1 MIRIEGL
8 QFRYPA
14 AEGDFTLRIPRFD
27 LKTGERLAITGPS
40 GTGKTTL
47 LKLIA
52 GIEPPLEG
60 SIWVDGQAV
69 HAMSDSARR
78 RFRITRLGFIF
89 QDLQLLEYLDMADNI
104 LHPYRINPALKLS
117 PAVRQ
122 RLRQLAADIGL
133 EHKLGQPV
141 TALSQGERQRVAICR
156 AVLTQPALVLADEPT
171 ASLDDEAAAAAV
183 TLLLQTAQVQG
194 ATLAIATHDAR
205 VAALLAPQLPSQ
217 TSLQALRLLRSSL

>member
-1 MIRIEGL
+1 MIRIKAL

-14 AEGDFTLRIPRFD
+14 AEGDFTLHIPRFE

-52 GIEPPLEG
+52 GIETPLSGE
-60 SIWVDGQAV
+60 IVVDDQAV
-69 HAMSDSARR
+69 HAMNDSARR

-89 QDLQLLEYLDMADNI
+89 QDLQLMEYLDMADNI
-104 LHPYRINPALKLS
+104 LHPYRINPALKLN

-122 RLRQLAADIGL
+122 RMRRLAADIGL
-133 EHKLGQPV
+133 EHKLGHSV

-171 ASLDDEAAAAAV
+171 ASLDPDNKRKILDVLFRTLDRESASLIAV
-183 TLLLQTAQVQG
+183 THDHELLGRFDRVIDFSAY
-194 ATLAIATHDAR
+194 HDVRA
-205 VAALLAPQLPSQ
+205 
-217 TSLQALRLLRSSL
+217 

>member
-171 ASLDDEAAAAAV
+171 ASLDPANAATAIG
-183 TLLLQTAQVQG
+183 LLQRACRDHG
-194 ATLAIATHDAR
+194 
-205 VAALLAPQLPSQ
+205 AALLC
-217 TSLQALRLLRSSL
+217 TSHDPTLRAHFSRVIDLGTTEAAR

>member
-8 QFRYPA
+8 RFRYPA
-14 AEGDFTLRIPRFD
+14 AEGDFTLHIPRFE

-52 GIEPPLEG
+52 GIEPPMAG
-60 SIWVDGQAV
+60 TIRVDGQAV
-69 HAMSDSARR
+69 HAMNDSARR

-89 QDLQLLEYLDMADNI
+89 QDLQLLDYLDMADNI

-122 RLRQLAADIGL
+122 RMRQLAADIGL
-133 EHKLGQPV
+133 EHKLSQPV

-171 ASLDDEAAAAAV
+171 ASLDPDNKLKILDVLFRTLDRESASLIAV
-183 TLLLQTAQVQG
+183 THDHDLLGRFDRVIDFFAY
-194 ATLAIATHDAR
+194 HDA
-205 VAALLAPQLPSQ
+205 
-217 TSLQALRLLRSSL
+217 QA

>member
-1 MIRIEGL
+1 MIRIQGL
-8 QFRYPA
+8 RFRYPA
-14 AEGDFTLRIPRFD
+14 TEGDFTLHIPHFE

-52 GIEPPLEG
+52 GIETPLTGE
-60 SIWVDGQAV
+60 IVVDDQAV
-69 HAMSDSARR
+69 HTMNDSARR

-89 QDLQLLEYLDMADNI
+89 QDLQLLDYLDMADNI
-104 LHPYRINPALKLS
+104 LHPYRINPAMKLN

-122 RLRQLAADIGL
+122 RMRRLANDIGL
-133 EHKLGQPV
+133 EHKLGHSV

-171 ASLDDEAAAAAV
+171 ASLDPDNKRKILDVLFRTLDRESASLIAV
-183 TLLLQTAQVQG
+183 THDHELLGRFDRVIDFRTYYDAQ
-194 ATLAIATHDAR
+194 A
-205 VAALLAPQLPSQ
+205 
-217 TSLQALRLLRSSL
+217 

>member
-14 AEGDFTLRIPRFD
+14 AEGDFTLRIPSFD

-171 ASLDDEAAAAAV
+171 ASLDPDYKLKILDVLFRTLDRESASLIAV
-183 TLLLQTAQVQG
+183 THDHELLGRFDRVIDFSDYHHAQ
-194 ATLAIATHDAR
+194 A
-205 VAALLAPQLPSQ
+205 
-217 TSLQALRLLRSSL
+217 

>member
-78 RFRITRLGFIF
+78 RFRITRLGLIF

-171 ASLDDEAAAAAV
+171 ASLDPDNKLKILDVLFRTLDRESASLIAV
-183 TLLLQTAQVQG
+183 THDHELLGRFDRVIDFSDYHHAQ
-194 ATLAIATHDAR
+194 A
-205 VAALLAPQLPSQ
+205 
-217 TSLQALRLLRSSL
+217 

>member
-122 RLRQLAADIGL
+122 RLRQLAAAIGL

-171 ASLDDEAAAAAV
+171 ASLDPDNKLKILDVLFRTLDRESASLIAV
-183 TLLLQTAQVQG
+183 THDHELLGRFDRVIDFSDYHHAQ
-194 ATLAIATHDAR
+194 A
-205 VAALLAPQLPSQ
+205 
-217 TSLQALRLLRSSL
+217 

>member
-8 QFRYPA
+8 RFRYPA

-171 ASLDDEAAAAAV
+171 ASLDPDNKLKILDVLFRTLDRESASLIAV
-183 TLLLQTAQVQG
+183 THDHELLGRFDRVIDFSDYHHAQ
-194 ATLAIATHDAR
+194 A
-205 VAALLAPQLPSQ
+205 
-217 TSLQALRLLRSSL
+217 

>member
-171 ASLDDEAAAAAV
+171 ASLDPDNKLKILDVLFRTLDRESASLIAV
-183 TLLLQTAQVQG
+183 THDHELLGRFDRVIDFSDYHHAQ
-194 ATLAIATHDAR
+194 A
-205 VAALLAPQLPSQ
+205 
-217 TSLQALRLLRSSL
+217 

>member
-122 RLRQLAADIGL
+122 RLRQLASDIGL

-171 ASLDDEAAAAAV
+171 ASLDPDNKLKILDVLFRTLDRESASLIAV
-183 TLLLQTAQVQG
+183 THDHELLGRFDRVIDFSDYHHAQ
-194 ATLAIATHDAR
+194 A
-205 VAALLAPQLPSQ
+205 
-217 TSLQALRLLRSSL
+217 

>member
-8 QFRYPA
+8 RFRYPA
-14 AEGDFTLRIPRFD
+14 AEGDFTLHIPRFE

-52 GIEPPLEG
+52 GIEPPMDG
-60 SIWVDGQAV
+60 TIQVDGQAV
-69 HAMSDSARR
+69 HAMNDRARR

-89 QDLQLLEYLDMADNI
+89 QDLQLLDYLDMADNI

-122 RLRQLAADIGL
+122 RMRQLAADIGL
-133 EHKLGQPV
+133 EHKLSQPV

-171 ASLDDEAAAAAV
+171 ASLDPDNKLKILDVLFRALDRESASLIAV
-183 TLLLQTAQVQG
+183 THDHDLLGRFDRVIDFSTY
-194 ATLAIATHDAR
+194 HDA
-205 VAALLAPQLPSQ
+205 
-217 TSLQALRLLRSSL
+217 QA

>member
-1 MIRIEGL
+1 MIRINAL

-14 AEGDFTLRIPRFD
+14 AEGDFILHVPEFQ

-52 GIEPPLEG
+52 GIETPLSGE
-60 SIWVDGQAV
+60 IVVDDQAV
-69 HAMSDSARR
+69 HAMNDSARR

-89 QDLQLLEYLDMADNI
+89 QDLQLMEYLDMADNI
-104 LHPYRINPALKLS
+104 LHPYRINPALKLT

-122 RLRQLAADIGL
+122 RMRHLAVDIGL
-133 EHKLGQPV
+133 EHKLGHSV

-171 ASLDDEAAAAAV
+171 ASLDPDNKRKILDV
-183 TLLLQTAQVQG
+183 LFRTLDRESASLITV
-194 ATLAIATHDAR
+194 THDHELLGRFDRVIDFSAYHNAR
-205 VAALLAPQLPSQ
+205 A
-217 TSLQALRLLRSSL
+217 

>member
-122 RLRQLAADIGL
+122 RLRHLASDIGL

-171 ASLDDEAAAAAV
+171 ASLDPDNKLKILDVLFRTLDRESASLIAV
-183 TLLLQTAQVQG
+183 THDHELLGRFDRVIDFSDYHHAQ
-194 ATLAIATHDAR
+194 A
-205 VAALLAPQLPSQ
+205 
-217 TSLQALRLLRSSL
+217 